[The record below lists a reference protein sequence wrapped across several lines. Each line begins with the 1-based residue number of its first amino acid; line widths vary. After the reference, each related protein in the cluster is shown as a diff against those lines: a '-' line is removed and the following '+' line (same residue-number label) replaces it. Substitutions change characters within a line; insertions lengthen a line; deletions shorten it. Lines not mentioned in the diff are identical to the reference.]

1 MFLLILGPFCS
12 YRNHKSLIELN
23 IHPPINLWTISLN
36 FQMRLENSTSSSM
49 TFPAIV
55 RGFPSYDPIV
65 SPMAGRLLGHQSSS
79 WSKLMGCTRWTQ
91 KASWLFVRREESVTR
106 NGIIELNGTL
116 NGRNHRKIEREHIYI
131 YNIYIYN
138 TYIYILYGK
147 IHYKWSFSS
156 LGKSSNYCWEV
167 FPLDMAGGKSKDW
180 WLRNQFLGNRKL
192 CMVGNA

>member
-1 MFLLILGPFCS
+1 
-12 YRNHKSLIELN
+12 
-23 IHPPINLWTISLN
+23 
-36 FQMRLENSTSSSM
+36 MRLENSTSSSM

-116 NGRNHRKIEREHIYI
+116 NGRNHRKIEREHIY
-131 YNIYIYN
+131 NIYIYIYIIHI
-138 TYIYILYGK
+138 YIYYM
-147 IHYKWSFSS
+147 
-156 LGKSSNYCWEV
+156 GKSTINGALVRWENHRTIAGRFSPWIWLVGRVKIGGFAINFWVIASCVWLGTLRKGLCWSSWVFVEKPSDIESLQASNWTC
-167 FPLDMAGGKSKDW
+167 
-180 WLRNQFLGNRKL
+180 
-192 CMVGNA
+192 C